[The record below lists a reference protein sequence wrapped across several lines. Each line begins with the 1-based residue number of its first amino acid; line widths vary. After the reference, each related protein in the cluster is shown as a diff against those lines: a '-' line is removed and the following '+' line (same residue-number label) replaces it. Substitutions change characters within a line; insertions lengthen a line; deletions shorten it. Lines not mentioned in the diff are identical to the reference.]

1 MAKQKIFNRGNVI
14 LTNLSNGYFGI
25 AVVLSDREKTS
36 DHFAKCH
43 IAITPIL
50 SEKEINFEDI
60 ELIYLRP
67 FNMTVNYNLK
77 NIAEFSTQELTIGV
91 YNRKNKM
98 NLKIIGNINPNL
110 VYDGP
115 LPFEPFYDLEIKCP
129 VYGDFEQYSA
139 DIALQKL
146 NIE

>member
-115 LPFEPFYDLEIKCP
+115 LPFEPFYDLEIKWP